1 MRARVS
7 DIMVAAGNSSMTEV
21 GRRYVASKPVGNV
34 VWAFLGVVEE
44 NEVDDVEGVVGGV
57 E

>member
-1 MRARVS
+1 
-7 DIMVAAGNSSMTEV
+7 MVAAGNSSMTDV
-21 GRRYVASKPVGNV
+21 GRRYAASKPVGNV
-34 VWAFLGVVEE
+34 VWAFWGVVEE